1 MSEVPHWKLKA
12 TCSRREVGM
21 VLQQDRALHM
31 VLVIFQELGVDV
43 LELSV
48 FQHCLS
54 VRKRLELMN
63 MSLAELGWGGD
74 FLWRA
79 SRNWG
84 RRGLL
89 DCRGLG
95 SAETVPLAMLT
106 KELTV

>member
-48 FQHCLS
+48 FQHCFS
-54 VRKRLELMN
+54 VRKRLELMTCRLQN
-63 MSLAELGWGGD
+63 LVGEGISSGV
-74 FLWRA
+74 
-79 SRNWG
+79 
-84 RRGLL
+84 LL
-89 DCRGLG
+89 
-95 SAETVPLAMLT
+95 ETGEDEVF
-106 KELTV
+106 